1 MTLLPPKFHLPV
13 AELWI
18 GNSGIGFA
26 LKDLLNKKCLTGKD
40 Y

>member
-18 GNSGIGFA
+18 GNSGIGFVVVEHF
-26 LKDLLNKKCLTGKD
+26 
-40 Y
+40 